1 MEALFRSVRTSYAEV
16 VRDASAVA
24 GHRPGGFGFL
34 PGSHRPSCP
43 TEKPVL
49 TFHGKCGIFHTK

>member
-1 MEALFRSVRTSYAEV
+1 MVCHRVQPGTPFISYKLITTRSVRVPHAEG

-34 PGSHRPSCP
+34 TCVR
-43 TEKPVL
+43 T
-49 TFHGKCGIFHTK
+49 